1 MILYYFRCT
10 EDDIYPKVN
19 GDVSDSLQGG
29 GPDVALLG
37 ERFNDLYENEFLES
51 LKSLTND
58 SELFLDDRDAIE
70 SLLNILQV
78 ILKINYCQRE

>member
-10 EDDIYPKVN
+10 EDDISPKVN

-29 GPDVALLG
+29 GTDVALLG